1 MLDIDYGDISNDI
14 QGIIDDRY
22 AGETFIAHQSES
34 IGQGF
39 VTTRSVSSKQIIR
52 FCFGRLIS

>member
-14 QGIIDDRY
+14 QGIIDDCY

-34 IGQGF
+34 VG
-39 VTTRSVSSKQIIR
+39 
-52 FCFGRLIS
+52 